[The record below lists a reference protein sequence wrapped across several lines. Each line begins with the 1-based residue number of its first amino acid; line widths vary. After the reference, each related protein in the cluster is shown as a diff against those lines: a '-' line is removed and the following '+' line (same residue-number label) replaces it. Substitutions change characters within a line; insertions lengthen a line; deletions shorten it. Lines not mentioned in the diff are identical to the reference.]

1 MRFLSSLCLSA
12 LVVVLT
18 FWNNQLAAQSVFT
31 VIADSHGKSTR
42 QLNGKRVFSST
53 MVQVCDQ
60 PVSTSGS
67 LIIQNGLGSPI
78 GGRITSLALSG
89 TNATLFRVVTPS
101 TTVANVSL
109 AGVPITVEFNSNTA
123 GTYSA
128 QLTIATSDS
137 TGQPLQDTVVVTYT
151 ARRGKKEFQALQ
163 QTLDFGLVPPNITAT
178 KTFELLRNT
187 GTEPIEW
194 QLNPN
199 PSTEFTIAN
208 TIPAPKILTIP
219 SSQATFIV
227 TLPPNETLSL
237 NLRFN
242 GRQMGTTIIVALALA
257 DNTCGKIQTVSL
269 RAATQP
275 VSVRES
281 NSSAPSLALTQYPNP
296 FATQTTLEYDL
307 PAPQHVRLA
316 LYSPLGQELL
326 TLVDEWQYAG
336 RHSVSADMSSFAS
349 GVYVARLQAG
359 AVAQTVL
366 LRLVK

>member
-1 MRFLSSLCLSA
+1 M
-12 LVVVLT
+12 VLT
-18 FWNNQLAAQSVFT
+18 FWNNQLVAQSVFT
-31 VIADSHGKSTR
+31 VIADSHGKSTH
-42 QLNGKRVFSST
+42 QLNEKRTFSST

-60 PVSTSGS
+60 PISTTAS
-67 LIIQNGLGSPI
+67 LYLYSSFFGNRLS
-78 GGRITSLALSG
+78 GRITSIVFSG

-109 AGVPITVEFNSNTA
+109 AGVPITVEFNSTTA

-199 PSTEFTIAN
+199 PSAEFTIVN
-208 TIPAPKILTIP
+208 TIPAPKILTVP

-227 TLPPNETLSL
+227 TVPPNETLSL
-237 NLRFN
+237 NVRFN

-269 RAATQP
+269 RAETQP
-275 VSVRES
+275 VNVRETIS
-281 NSSAPSLALTQYPNP
+281 HIPALTQYPNP
-296 FATQTTLEYDL
+296 FTTQTTLEYDL

-316 LYSPLGQELL
+316 LYSPLGQVLM
-326 TLVDEWQYAG
+326 TLVDEWQQTG

-359 AVAQTVL
+359 AAAQTVL
-366 LRLVK
+366 LRLVR